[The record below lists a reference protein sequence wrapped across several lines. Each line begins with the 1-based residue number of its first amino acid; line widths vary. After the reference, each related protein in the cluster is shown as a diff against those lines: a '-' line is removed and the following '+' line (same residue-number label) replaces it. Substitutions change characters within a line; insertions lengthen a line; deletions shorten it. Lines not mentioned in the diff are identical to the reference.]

1 MMSFLTHNK
10 TVDTQYT
17 YAIKVFFLQDEKTI
31 GYKGGIFKDAKMT
44 DYVNF
49 SRVNWKL
56 HDLAATDSL
65 VSFLITSGPSIITSF
80 QVLLL
85 TTGSTL
91 FFLTFQ

>member
-17 YAIKVFFLQDEKTI
+17 YAIKVFFLQDDKTI

-49 SRVNWKL
+49 SRVN
-56 HDLAATDSL
+56 
-65 VSFLITSGPSIITSF
+65 
-80 QVLLL
+80 
-85 TTGSTL
+85 
-91 FFLTFQ
+91 